1 MVPEKDPFS
10 YTLVTYFWVLGISVF
25 GGVASYIRKI
35 RQGII
40 CCFSLHELVG
50 EIVVS
55 AFVGIVT
62 FYLCEYAHIYGALS
76 AALIAIA
83 SHMGSRAIFI
93 FETAADS
100 VFQRFMNT
108 KKP

>member
-1 MVPEKDPFS
+1 MPEKDPFS

-25 GGVASYIRKI
+25 GGISAYIRKI

-40 CCFSLHELVG
+40 SRFSLHELIG
-50 EIVVS
+50 EMVIS

-83 SHMGSRAIFI
+83 SHMGSRAILI
-93 FETAADS
+93 FETAADRA
-100 VFQRFMNT
+100 FKRFMNT